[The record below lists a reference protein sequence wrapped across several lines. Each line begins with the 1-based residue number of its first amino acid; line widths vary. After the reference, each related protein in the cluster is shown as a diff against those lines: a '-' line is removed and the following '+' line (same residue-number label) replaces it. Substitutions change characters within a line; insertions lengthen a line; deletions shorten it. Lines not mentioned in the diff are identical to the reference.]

1 VKTTYNPYTPPFP
14 RGKFIKKIPASHGVH
29 PLCRQAYE
37 PYFQGRNPEGYYH
50 DLGAQDAFLDNA
62 GMLFM
67 EQFPPFEA
75 LWKPYTTY
83 IHFLL
88 MCWEHLAKQIV
99 PKSPYWGHI
108 FNNVLRDANAGEPRG
123 LLRFMGDRNWAQYA
137 ATIAGRWTETE
148 DTSIALPDHAL
159 PEPLEGLLDILLST
173 RAGVSSRFIDW
184 DGAALLP
191 PEYATWNASQALL
204 EREPPPFGGVE
215 LPRRFSPTVDRI
227 RILHP
232 LHSTPDLPL
241 RVGCGRG
248 DCAAYRKRL
257 RNQGSFTTCCAH
269 AVSVGL
275 DLLVQRQFD
284 TIVTFSPAWLH
295 CHTGAKVDGGRSL
308 GAIVAM
314 LRDRLPCA
322 EDALPYALTMQQY
335 RQTGRI
341 PSHWE
346 TPAIQ
351 QSSCMLTQRYGLPWI
366 RTIAPDDISAI
377 KTYLAAGWIV
387 VVSTFL
393 TDEFYNQLALN
404 AFGLPLTPLYGQHRR
419 ASGHAWLL
427 VGYDHVDG
435 SQQWKYQGRFYALNS
450 WGGGWPWAPVHGP
463 GLCSLPF
470 AMLLTE
476 GIEAFAIRFA
486 GR

>member
-1 VKTTYNPYTPPFP
+1 
-14 RGKFIKKIPASHGVH
+14 
-29 PLCRQAYE
+29 
-37 PYFQGRNPEGYYH
+37 
-50 DLGAQDAFLDNA
+50 
-62 GMLFM
+62 
-67 EQFPPFEA
+67 
-75 LWKPYTTY
+75 
-83 IHFLL
+83 
-88 MCWEHLAKQIV
+88 
-99 PKSPYWGHI
+99 
-108 FNNVLRDANAGEPRG
+108 
-123 LLRFMGDRNWAQYA
+123 
-137 ATIAGRWTETE
+137 
-148 DTSIALPDHAL
+148 
-159 PEPLEGLLDILLST
+159 
-173 RAGVSSRFIDW
+173 
-184 DGAALLP
+184 
-191 PEYATWNASQALL
+191 
-204 EREPPPFGGVE
+204 
-215 LPRRFSPTVDRI
+215 
-227 RILHP
+227 
-232 LHSTPDLPL
+232 
-241 RVGCGRG
+241 
-248 DCAAYRKRL
+248 
-257 RNQGSFTTCCAH
+257 
-269 AVSVGL
+269 VSVGL